1 MHNLDCILFRCN
13 FFLCKWRISLH
24 WFDAVLRLAKGRRCG
39 QQNYFP
45 SAVMVS
51 VRQAN
56 HTKAHMP
63 KTKLFNWSTE
73 FLNPVMF
80 LDSANQCVMYS
91 RQFDFVQLYVTFAGH
106 MKQQGTMDPHL
117 SWMWRPKPL
126 FLE

>member
-1 MHNLDCILFRCN
+1 
-13 FFLCKWRISLH
+13 
-24 WFDAVLRLAKGRRCG
+24 
-39 QQNYFP
+39 
-45 SAVMVS
+45 
-51 VRQAN
+51 
-56 HTKAHMP
+56 
-63 KTKLFNWSTE
+63 
-73 FLNPVMF
+73 MF